1 MTDLYEIN
9 TRNRKREK
17 EDEPTDMDNDLEER
31 LYSIKNDI
39 DLALLAF
46 YTNSH
51 YLISTAIEDAF
62 YKLQKLVDDYC
73 VIGED

>member
-1 MTDLYEIN
+1 MRILN
-9 TRNRKREK
+9 
-17 EDEPTDMDNDLEER
+17 EDEPTEMDNDLEER
-31 LYSIKNDI
+31 LYSAKNMI

-51 YLISTAIEDAF
+51 QLIPTAIEDTF

-73 VIGED
+73 VIGEVE